1 MTGFRKETFRMQ
13 IKKQFRDGLLAGA
26 TLALCACAQPDV
38 RAEAPPAAVPE
49 SFWIA
54 PSVSPEAR
62 AEMLKLLAL
71 VSMAGPKTEIPQTP
85 EAWAEDHQK
94 VEVMTLAF
102 IQPLIDTLSP
112 EVSEITLGGVP
123 ALKVVAK
130 GGATKPG
137 ALVYVHG
144 GGFTNLSA
152 RSSLD
157 GAALMAAKSGY
168 TVYSVDYTAAPAA
181 KWDTITDQVI
191 AAYSQVL
198 ADGVPA
204 SGIGMFGDS
213 AGGAIVAGSLLK
225 LRDQGG
231 QLPAAVLLQSPV
243 SDLTASGET
252 FRTLAAFEPALDVD
266 YALARIAQ
274 YAPAEA
280 QKNPY
285 VSPVYGAYSGAFP
298 PVLIQC
304 GTREILLSD
313 SVRLYQAILAG
324 GGYAVLDV
332 YEGMPHVFQALL
344 AGTPE
349 SDVAY
354 VRAAAFWDEHLNQ
367 P

>member
-1 MTGFRKETFRMQ
+1 MPIKRML
-13 IKKQFRDGLLAGA
+13 KTGLLTGA
-26 TLALCACAQPDV
+26 AFVLSACVPSDV
-38 RAEAPPAAVPE
+38 SADASPAAVPE
-49 SFWIA
+49 AFWIA
-54 PSVSPEAR
+54 PGVSPEAR
-62 AEMLKLLAL
+62 TEMLKLLAL
-71 VSMAGPKTEIPQTP
+71 VSMAGPKTEIPRTP
-85 EAWAEDHQK
+85 EAWAEDRQR
-94 VEVMTLAF
+94 VETMTLAF

-123 ALKVVAK
+123 ALKVAAN

-137 ALVYVHG
+137 ALIYVHG

-157 GAALMAAKSGY
+157 GAALMAEKAGY
-168 TVYSVDYTAAPAA
+168 TVYSVDYTAAPSA

-204 SGIGMFGDS
+204 SAIGMFGDS

-252 FRTLAAFEPALDVD
+252 FHTLAAFEPALDVD
-266 YALARIAQ
+266 YALARVAQ
-274 YAPAEA
+274 YAPVEA
-280 QKNPY
+280 QNNPY
-285 VSPVYGAYSGAFP
+285 VSPAYGTYSDAFP

-313 SVRLYQAILAG
+313 SVRLYQSIRAG
-324 GGYAVLDV
+324 GGDAVLDV

-354 VRAAAFWDEHLNQ
+354 VRAAAFWDAHLNQ